1 MHVDGRNICVLV
13 SQLSYGGA
21 ERQTAVLLEELA
33 ARHGVRP
40 LVCCMSPIL
49 EPFGSRIQR
58 AGCELVYW
66 PRGKSYE
73 TRRVLFLR
81 RLLKERNIE
90 LLHAVHYQAI
100 AYAWLARL
108 GLRDVAFVPAVRSTV
123 HAPVLRKR
131 AFYRFVLPRCP
142 VVIANSH
149 SGKLWL
155 EEFYGVEGERV
166 HVVPNGLDPGLIAAH
181 PDRAAV
187 RARLSIPDDAP
198 LVAFVGKNV
207 ANKNL
212 PLLFRIFD
220 RVLEKRPDAHLIL
233 MGKGLTQEWV
243 ASAFGARSSVHGL
256 GTRDDIYDLVGC
268 ADCLLLTSMSEG
280 FPNAVLEAMVLGVPP
295 VTTKVGEC
303 PLLIDHGENGF
314 LFEMD
319 DDERAARLLLR
330 LLGDASLRCTFS
342 RSARTKALQ
351 RYGTDAMVAAT
362 RQVYELA
369 LGRKLHTLPA
379 VAEVS

>member
-21 ERQTAVLLEELA
+21 ERQTAILLEELA

-58 AGCELVYW
+58 AGCELVHW

-73 TRRVLFLR
+73 TRRVRFLR
-81 RLLKERNIE
+81 RLLKERDIE

-100 AYAWLARL
+100 AYGWLARL
-108 GLRDVAFVPAVRSTV
+108 GLRNIAFVPSVRSTV

-149 SGKLWL
+149 SGRLWL
-155 EEFYGVEGERV
+155 EEQYGVDGERV
-166 HVVPNGLDPGLIAAH
+166 QVVPNGLDPGLVAAA

-187 RARLSIPDDAP
+187 RAHLGIPKDAP
-198 LVAFVGKNV
+198 VMAFVGKNV

-212 PLLFRIFD
+212 PLLFRIFE
-220 RVLEKRPDAHLIL
+220 RVLRRRPDAHLIL
-233 MGKGLTQEWV
+233 MGKGLTPECLV
-243 ASAFGARSSVHGL
+243 SGSDAHPSVHAL
-256 GTRDDIYDLVGC
+256 GTRDDIYDLIGC
-268 ADCLLLTSMSEG
+268 ADCLVLTSMSEG

-303 PLLIDHGENGF
+303 PLLIDHGEDGY
-314 LFEMD
+314 LFD
-319 DDERAARLLLR
+319 VGDDEGAARLVLEV
-330 LLGDASLRCTFS
+330 LGDASLRGAFS